1 MPIPA
6 ILFLPV
12 TINQIA
18 NYYDKNQFQFQ
29 DNYERLIIIFSF
41 LLFVL

>member
-6 ILFLPV
+6 ILYLPV

-18 NYYDKNQFQFQ
+18 NYYDKNQFQ